1 MSSAFTPGFLPRC
14 RPDPVP
20 AIYPLPEYLAEGSRK
35 ADYEDTKAILQVPW
49 MGVVTMSFSH
59 YRHFYKA
66 LWGGLRPLF
75 QSAELAERCVALRLK
90 AEGLVAG
97 LAPPSIIERLKA
109 TGYAPREI
117 DAICDINTVFHI
129 GNLPYVLMATY
140 ARLLLEGHELSTV
153 TATMPFAGRH
163 APPSLAPF
171 VLMEAHHADQP
182 TRAIYDDVKAQ
193 PGLPLVN
200 TDYRAFARWPSY
212 FATAWQDLRSHLQT
226 PGYEAIVR
234 AMHEA
239 VVQAALSLPNPG
251 GLTSAIL
258 RDAARQEGS
267 FDEVHRTVQL
277 FQWLLPGLII
287 NVAYFR
293 AQL

>member
-1 MSSAFTPGFLPRC
+1 MVNAPTHAPLPRR
-14 RPDPVP
+14 RPQPIP
-20 AIYPLPEYLAEGSRK
+20 AIYPLPEYLAEGGRK

-75 QSAELAERCVALRLK
+75 QSNELAERCVALRLK
-90 AEGLVAG
+90 AEGLIAALTPPPIVAR
-97 LAPPSIIERLKA
+97 LAAS
-109 TGYAPREI
+109 GYAPREL
-117 DAICDINTVFHI
+117 DAIRDINTVFHF
-129 GNLPYVLMATY
+129 GNVPYVLMATY
-140 ARLLLEGHELSTV
+140 ARLLLEGHVLSRA
-153 TATMPFAGRH
+153 TATTPFRGRH
-163 APPSLAPF
+163 APPSTAPF
-171 VLMEAHHADQP
+171 VLMESHHADQP

-193 PGLPLVN
+193 LGLPLVN

-212 FATAWQDLRSHLQT
+212 FAAAWNDLRPHLQT
-226 PGYEAIVR
+226 PEYEAIVR

-239 VVQAALSLPNPG
+239 VVDAALSLPNPG
-251 GLTSAIL
+251 GLTSAVL
-258 RDAARQEGS
+258 RQAAEQEGS